1 MSYWGFYRPY
11 VSKARQKAKAEK
23 KIAAL
28 KKKNPA
34 LRPVLIEGR
43 TLARTWWGK
52 SWNSNLENYAD
63 YYNRLG
69 RGRSYVRHSAVLDLQ
84 IKPGLIKSLV
94 QGSDYSPYKIEIK
107 IKPLSKKTWN
117 NIKNICQGK
126 LDSLPELLEGKFPP
140 SLSEVFTDKKSGL
153 FPSPAKISFNCSC
166 PDWASMCKHI
176 AATLY
181 GVGARL
187 DNEPTL
193 FFTLRKVEIK
203 DLITKVVGDK
213 TVSLLKKAERKSSRV
228 IDDSD
233 LSSLFGINMEGI
245 KKAAKR
251 SKAKKGKPPKV
262 KTKKKPA
269 RKKVVKRKAA
279 RSGGSQ
285 TV

>member
-11 VSKARQKAKAEK
+11 VSKSRQKAKAEK

-28 KKKNPA
+28 RKKNPD

-63 YYNRLG
+63 YHNRIG
-69 RGRSYVRHSAVLDLQ
+69 RGRSYVRNSAVLDLQ

-94 QGSDYSPYKIEIK
+94 QGSRSSPYKIEITIEPLNKK
-107 IKPLSKKTWN
+107 IWKQ
-117 NIKNICQGK
+117 IKNICQGK
-126 LDSLPELLEGKFPP
+126 LDSLQELLEGKFPE
-140 SLSEVFTDKKSGL
+140 SLSEIFTDQKSGL

-187 DNEPTL
+187 DNEPLL
-193 FFTLRKVEIK
+193 FFTLRKVEIN
-203 DLITKVVGDK
+203 DLITKAVQDK

-233 LSSLFGINMEGI
+233 LSLLFGINMEGI
-245 KKAAKR
+245 EPIFKKAAKR
-251 SKAKKGKPPKV
+251 AKAKKEKPPRV
-262 KTKKKPA
+262 KTKKKQV
-269 RKKVVKRKAA
+269 KKKGKYSKRT
-279 RSGGSQ
+279 R
-285 TV
+285 VR